1 MAECNCNNCPLLS
14 RVERLEQDMKHNSDT
29 HSEMFH
35 DINELKQGKAI
46 NFEKIGTTLEKVEK
60 IEQKVDQ
67 LVLQLSSAPAKNWDA
82 VVKSSIAAVVGA
94 LVGSFMTLII
104 K

>member
-29 HSEMFH
+29 HSEVFH
-35 DINELKQGKAI
+35 DINDLKQGKAI
-46 NFEKIGTTLEKVEK
+46 NFEKISTTLDPAEK
-60 IEQKVDQ
+60 IELTVDQ
-67 LVLQLSSAPAKNWDA
+67 LVLQLSSAPSKYRDA
-82 VVKSSIAAVVGA
+82 FVKSSITAVDGA